1 MTELLPPLDL
11 TSSNKDY
18 AVFLPS
24 ISSIYVKFLSSENT
38 GKRGALP
45 PGLKRSWDDLDFL
58 KTNGD
63 LYNYK
68 WALYSA
74 GHARHDPAESDVVER
89 MVQKRD
95 RPNTVI
101 LGDSG
106 GFQIATGVL
115 KWPWEPKKG
124 QDETQWRGD
133 QDTIRMGILRWLEH
147 TADWSMI
154 FDFPPGGLTK
164 YGFDPTTGASLHPGL
179 KSYRDCLMGSIDNA
193 KFFLKYRKPG
203 ATKFLNVLQGRNLE
217 EGDEW
222 FNLVKDWEFESWAFA
237 DIQSHNLALN
247 LRRIIHMRDGGYLSP
262 GHDWLHYLGNG
273 KIKAATNLTT
283 IQRCLRKHVNPNVTL
298 SYDAASP
305 FVMTAKGQIYV
316 NYMLNQE
323 QMAFKSGPIPDNKAF
338 KGSKTLLCDYVSEQ
352 MKNQSLASKQGTAF
366 DSLFALDAEDREV
379 FIESRIS
386 KKITLGDICVKG
398 YEDVTPKII
407 SKSPEAHQQELGFL
421 EYDSFEEH
429 VKKYPSALD
438 GLSYVLCM
446 NHNVE
451 LHIRGCQEACDW
463 LSQPHS
469 IARQHLPADVLE
481 FRDLC
486 EDIFT
491 TEKPMT
497 LIEKN
502 WTMLTNGT
510 GMTADNSIS
519 LALDKFQQ

>member
-1 MTELLPPLDL
+1 MSDSTLLDL
-11 TSSNKDY
+11 TASNKDY

-24 ISSIYVKFLSSENT
+24 ISSIYVKFLSSGST
-38 GKRGALP
+38 GKRGGLP
-45 PGLKRSWDDLDFL
+45 QGLRRGWDDLDFL
-58 KTNGD
+58 KNTGE
-63 LYNYK
+63 LFNYK

-74 GHARHDPAESDVVER
+74 GHARHDPAESDVIES

-95 RPNTVI
+95 RANTLI

-115 KWPWEPKKG
+115 KWPWEPKKN
-124 QDETQWRGD
+124 QDDTAWRGD
-133 QDTIRMGILRWLEH
+133 QDQIRMKILRWLEH

-164 YGFDPTTGASLHPGL
+164 YGFDATTGASLHPGL
-179 KSYRDCLMGSIDNA
+179 KSYQDCLKGSIENA
-193 KFFLKYRKPG
+193 KFFMRHRKPG

-222 FNLVKDWEFESWAFA
+222 FDIVKDWPFESWAFA
-237 DIQSHNLALN
+237 DIQSHSLALN
-247 LRRIIHMRDGGYLSP
+247 LRRIIIMRDGGYLSP

-316 NYMLNQE
+316 NYMINQE
-323 QMAFKSGPIPDNKAF
+323 QMVFKSGPIPDNKAF
-338 KGSKTLLCDYVSEQ
+338 KGSKTLLCDYVQEQ
-352 MKNQSLASKQGTAF
+352 LKNQALAATQNTAF
-366 DSLFALDAEDREV
+366 GSLFDTSVEDRDL
-379 FIESRIS
+379 FIETNISRR
-386 KKITLGDICVKG
+386 ITLGDICVKG
-398 YEDVTPKII
+398 YEDVVAKVI
-407 SKSPEAHQQELGFL
+407 SKSPEAHQNSLGFL
-421 EYDSFEEH
+421 EYETFEEEI
-429 VKKYPSALD
+429 KKYPSALD

-451 LHIRGCQEACDW
+451 LHLRACQEACHW
-463 LSQPHS
+463 LSQTRS

-481 FRDLC
+481 FQDLC
-486 EDIFT
+486 EEIFT
-491 TEKPMT
+491 SERPMS
-497 LIEKN
+497 LIERN

-519 LALDKFQQ
+519 MDIDGLSR